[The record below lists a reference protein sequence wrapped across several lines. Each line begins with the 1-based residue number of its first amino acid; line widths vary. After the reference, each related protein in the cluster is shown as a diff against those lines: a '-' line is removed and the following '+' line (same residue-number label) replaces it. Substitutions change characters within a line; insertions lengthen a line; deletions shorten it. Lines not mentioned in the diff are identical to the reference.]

1 MGKHR
6 SLKNKTIS
14 TDPHPRKK
22 YISHN
27 LRIFIQ
33 FQGAHGY
40 LETSTGSRKRNPNIH
55 ANDSTAHISH
65 LSSDIPVCYPNIST
79 CRVTDIAESQTLMDL
94 LAESQTL
101 MGPQRMV
108 SLNSSQN
115 TASYHISPFCLPA
128 PLSTG
133 HSSQK
138 AGLHLGLLCLLYPLH
153 WVTEG
158 WLILL
163 LISQILPPSPP
174 QSCHYLLPKL
184 LNGMC
189 SGLSPLLFIPHA
201 TFYGGLFIKL
211 GHRIP
216 WL

>member
-1 MGKHR
+1 MDT
-6 SLKNKTIS
+6 LK
-14 TDPHPRKK
+14 HPRAPGKEILT
-22 YISHN
+22 YMLTIP
-27 LRIFIQ
+27 L
-33 FQGAHGY
+33 
-40 LETSTGSRKRNPNIH
+40 
-55 ANDSTAHISH
+55 H

-79 CRVTDIAESQTLMDL
+79 CRVTDIAD
-94 LAESQTL
+94 L

-115 TASYHISPFCLPA
+115 SACYHISPFHLPA

-138 AGLHLGLLCLLYPLH
+138 ARLHLGLLCLLYPLH

-163 LISQILPPSPP
+163 HISQILTLLSTSKLSLSPT
-174 QSCHYLLPKL
+174 QTTEWLVFWSQ
-184 LNGMC
+184 
-189 SGLSPLLFIPHA
+189 PLLFIPHA

-211 GHRIP
+211 GHSIP